1 MANFEEIW
9 KEPPASIQLSADEI
23 HLWRVDL
30 GSNAI
35 GNSPKECLLSDDEIA
50 RAKKFHFSRDKDSF
64 VRARAALKCILARYV
79 PYLPNRIRFFYK
91 PNGKPELL
99 ATQNNIGL
107 NFNLSHSG
115 DFAIIGVTLGRRIG
129 VDVERYRTLEFLEI
143 ARRYFSSSESR
154 QLTAL
159 PPNELQNNF
168 FACWTRKEAFLKALG
183 EGIGVLLP
191 HVSVTVAQFES
202 PKLIEFQ
209 GNADASLRWSLADTQ
224 VSDGYAAALAFENG
238 PVTIRNYIFAE

>member
-1 MANFEEIW
+1 MGNFDQNW
-9 KEPPASIQLSADEI
+9 KTPPSPIQLSPNEI

-30 GSNAI
+30 TSSTI
-35 GNSPKECLLSDDEIA
+35 ENSPKKDLLSDDEVA
-50 RAKKFHFSRDKDSF
+50 RAKKFHFRRDREAF
-64 VRARAALKCILARYV
+64 VRAREALRCILARYV
-79 PYLPNRIRFFYK
+79 PYPPNKIRFFYQ
-91 PNGKPELL
+91 PNGKPELV
-99 ATQNNIGL
+99 AAQNSIGL

-143 ARRYFSSSESR
+143 ALRYFSSSESR

-159 PPNELQNNF
+159 PPNQLQNNF

-191 HVSVTVAQFES
+191 HVSVTVAQLES

-224 VSDGYAAALAFENG
+224 MSEGYAAALAFESG